1 MLQAERDSAHE
12 LAAVRD
18 DWESLR
24 REEAHE
30 LRVHLLQN
38 VLPQPLKWDSLFS
51 LCSGGVLTSCCVT
64 CYMSRLLQVAG
75 VKCSD
80 NTGAVSEACYAGPS
94 HNWN

>member
-1 MLQAERDSAHE
+1 MLQTERDSAHE

-38 VLPQPLKWDSLFS
+38 VLPQPLKWDSSFS
-51 LCSGGVLTSCCVT
+51 LCS
-64 CYMSRLLQVAG
+64 
-75 VKCSD
+75 
-80 NTGAVSEACYAGPS
+80 
-94 HNWN
+94 